1 MNRCEFVQEPA
12 SGIAGL
18 GIGPQSVPI
27 HVQPYN
33 IGVKRILLVLLTLLP
48 LVLTATPSS
57 AAVKAG
63 SACTKQ
69 GAKQISGGKSY
80 TCIKQGKKFV
90 WNKGVSVK
98 KPTPAAATTPVATPT
113 PALTPAASTPAP
125 APTKVGYTMAQVR
138 ANNSASSCWSVI
150 DGSVYNLT
158 KWINSH
164 PGGAAVMVG
173 LCGRDGTSSF
183 NSRHGGQSSPK
194 STLTSYLLGP
204 LEK

>member
-1 MNRCEFVQEPA
+1 MQEPA

-27 HVQPYN
+27 HVQPYT
-33 IGVKRILLVLLTLLP
+33 VRMKRILLVLLALLP
-48 LVLTATPSS
+48 LVLTAPPSS

-63 SACTKQ
+63 STCTKQ
-69 GAKQISGGKSY
+69 GAKQISGGKSF

-90 WNKGVSVK
+90 WNKGVAVK
-98 KPTPAAATTPVATPT
+98 KQTPAAATTPVATPT
-113 PALTPAASTPAP
+113 PAPTPAASTPAP
-125 APTKVGYTMAQVR
+125 APTKVGYTMTQVR
-138 ANNSASSCWSVI
+138 THDSASSCWSVI

-164 PGGAAVMVG
+164 PGGAAVIVG